1 MSGHVNAPPSSSN
14 VEQHRGHRIVVLPG
28 DGIGPEVSR
37 AAREV
42 IEAVGHDLGHDFH
55 FEEALIGGAAIDATG
70 SPLPRET
77 LDACERSDAI
87 LLGAVGG
94 PKWSDPS
101 APVRPEQG
109 LLAIRRHFELFANLR
124 PVKVFP
130 ALVNSAPLRPE
141 LVQGV
146 DMLIVRELT
155 GGLYFGERAEQGSLK
170 DRPDT
175 AFDTMTYSTPEV
187 ERVARVAFK
196 AAQGRRGKVTS
207 VDKANVLA
215 SMRLWR
221 RQVEKVAEEYP
232 EVQLEHG
239 LVDSCAMQIMT
250 RPASFDVLLA
260 GNLFGDILSDEAAVL
275 AGSLG
280 MLPSA
285 SLSTGRL
292 GLYEPVHGSA
302 PDIAGRGQANP
313 IGAILSAA
321 MLLRYSLQLDGAA
334 RAIET
339 AVERALD
346 AGLRTAELAQG
357 GPVAST
363 QQMTDAILQ
372 ELPVAAVA

>member
-1 MSGHVNAPPSSSN
+1 MPVPSISKSTSRSAN
-14 VEQHRGHRIVVLPG
+14 RAHRIVVLPG

-37 AAREV
+37 AARRV
-42 IEAVGHDLGHDFH
+42 IEAVGRDLGHDFQ
-55 FEEALIGGAAIDATG
+55 FEEALIGGAAMDATG
-70 SPLPRET
+70 SPLPQET

-101 APVRPEQG
+101 APSRPEQG
-109 LLAIRRHFELFANLR
+109 LLAIRQHFELYANLR

-130 ALVNSAPLRPE
+130 ALAASTPLRPE
-141 LVQGV
+141 LVEGV

-155 GGLYFGERAEQGSLK
+155 GGLYFGKRAEQGTLESQ
-170 DRPDT
+170 PDT
-175 AFDTMTYSTPEV
+175 AFDTMSYSAPEV
-187 ERVARVAFK
+187 DRVARVAFE
-196 AAQGRRGKVTS
+196 AARGRRGKVTS

-221 RQVEKVAEEYP
+221 RQVEKVAKDYLEIE
-232 EVQLEHG
+232 LEHA
-239 LVDSCAMQIMT
+239 LVDSCAMQIIT
-250 RPASFDVLLA
+250 RPASFDVVLA

-285 SLSTGRL
+285 SLGSSKL

-302 PDIAGRGQANP
+302 PDIAGRGIANP
-313 IGAILSAA
+313 IGATLSAA
-321 MLLRYSLQLDGAA
+321 MLLRYSLGLDGAA
-334 RAIET
+334 RAIEI

-346 AGLRTAELAQG
+346 TGLRTAELAQAG
-357 GPVAST
+357 QAVT
-363 QQMTDAILQ
+363 TEQMTDTILKK
-372 ELPVAAVA
+372 LPLAAVA